1 MAPTFHPSP
10 GRRLFDAHL
19 HITDQRFP
27 LVENDG
33 YLPPVFTVDDYRQ
46 RVANLG
52 IGGGAVVSGSFQG
65 FDQSYL
71 RDALTRL
78 GPTFVGVTQV
88 PATITDDEITEL
100 DAAGVRAVRFN
111 LHRGG
116 SAGLT
121 ELEQLAR
128 RVHDVAGWHAELYI
142 DARNLPEV
150 ATTLAALPAVSVDHL
165 GLNREALGHLLR
177 LVDQGVKVK
186 ATGFGRVDLD
196 PSAAMSAI
204 VSANPGALMAG
215 TDLPST
221 RARRPFIDA
230 DIDLIAAAVG
240 DEHLDAVLWDNAATF
255 YRIAERPRAA
265 ASQGRA

>member
-1 MAPTFHPSP
+1 MPPTLHPGP
-10 GRRLFDAHL
+10 GHRLFDAHL
-19 HITDQRFP
+19 HIIDGRFP

-33 YLPPVFTVDDYRQ
+33 YLPPVFTVDDYKQ
-46 RVANLG
+46 RVVGLG
-52 IGGGAVVSGSFQG
+52 VDGGAIVSGSFQG

-88 PATITDDEITEL
+88 PATITDDEIASL

-111 LHRGG
+111 LRRGG
-116 SAGLT
+116 SAGLP
-121 ELEQLAR
+121 ELDRLAR
-128 RVHDVAGWHAELYI
+128 RVHDVAGWHAELYV
-142 DARNLPEV
+142 DARNLPEL

-165 GLNREALGHLLR
+165 GLHRAGLVHLLR

-196 PSAAMSAI
+196 PCVTMSAI
-204 VSANPGALMAG
+204 VSANPEALMAG

-221 RARRPFIDA
+221 RARRPFVDA
-230 DIDLIAAAVG
+230 DLDVIAAAVG
-240 DEHLDAVLWDNAATF
+240 DEHLDAVLWGNAAAF
-255 YRIAERPRAA
+255 YRIAERPRTAA
-265 ASQGRA
+265 G

>member
-1 MAPTFHPSP
+1 MPPTFHPGP
-10 GRRLFDAHL
+10 GQRLFDAHL

-33 YLPPVFTVDDYRQ
+33 YLPPAFTVDDYKQ
-46 RVANLG
+46 RVVSLG
-52 IGGGAVVSGSFQG
+52 VAGGAIVSGSFQG

-71 RDALTRL
+71 RDALTRF

-121 ELEQLAR
+121 ELDRLAR

-142 DARNLPEV
+142 DARNLPDL
-150 ATTLAALPAVSVDHL
+150 ATTLAALPAVSLDHL
-165 GLNREALGHLLR
+165 GLHREGLGHLLR
-177 LVDQGVKVK
+177 LVDHGVKVK

-196 PSAAMSAI
+196 PRAAMSAI
-204 VSANPGALMAG
+204 VSANPEALMAG

-221 RARRPFIDA
+221 RARRPFMDE
-230 DIDLIAAAVG
+230 DIDVIAAAVG
-240 DEHLDAVLWDNAATF
+240 DEHLEAVLWGNAAAF
-255 YRIAERPRAA
+255 YRIAEQPRAA
-265 ASQGRA
+265 AG